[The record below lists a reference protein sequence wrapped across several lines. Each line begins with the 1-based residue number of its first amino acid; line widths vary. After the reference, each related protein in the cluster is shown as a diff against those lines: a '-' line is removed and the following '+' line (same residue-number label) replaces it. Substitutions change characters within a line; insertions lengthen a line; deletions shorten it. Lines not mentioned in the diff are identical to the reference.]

1 MWSSLLRSIKSL
13 NWLYIIKYIFF
24 YVIQYFCYSDR
35 ENRPRRENSDF
46 ENRNRGGGDRV
57 ERGERIERGE
67 RSERGERGAD
77 RGDRSD
83 RGDRGER
90 GERRDGRPAANRPGG
105 GPRGPRKTFD
115 DRRGK
120 REFDRQSGSDK
131 T

>member
-1 MWSSLLRSIKSL
+1 MLYYVLKIWTSTLLS
-13 NWLYIIKYIFF
+13 
-24 YVIQYFCYSDR
+24 FCYSDR

-67 RSERGERGAD
+67 RGERSERGERG
-77 RGDRSD
+77 GD